1 MTTIHTPTSHP
12 GQIGQHPS
20 RIDTGTAVEF
30 PADFRWGAATA
41 AYQIEG
47 AADLDGRRPCI
58 WDTFATLPGAV
69 LAGDNGD
76 VACDHYHRMPQ
87 DVALMKRL
95 HLDSYRFSTSWA
107 RVRPDAGPL
116 NPAGVDFYQRLVDEL
131 LGHDIRPWL
140 TLYHWDLPQTLED
153 AGGWTNRDT
162 AYRFADYALSL
173 YDALGDRVPT
183 WTTMNEPWCSAFLGY
198 TSGRHAPG
206 RQEGVA
212 GLVAAHHLL
221 LGHGLVVDEL
231 RRRDTSLD
239 LGITLNLT
247 VADPFRARDD
257 ADRDAA
263 RRIDG
268 LQNRVFL
275 DPLLRGSYPADVVA
289 DTASMPWL
297 GRPWQEVVADGDLD
311 LIATPL
317 DLLGVNYYRGDC
329 VSGRP
334 LEKPED
340 DGVTHPTRPAGS
352 PFPGSEHVTFPS
364 RGLPRTDIGWE
375 IQPEGLTRLLV
386 RLHSDYKVPP
396 IYITENGAAFHDVPL
411 PDGTVH
417 DPERLA
423 YLDAHLRAIRV
434 AMDAGVDVRGYFQ
447 WSLLDNY
454 EWGYGYAQRFGM
466 VHVDYATQ
474 QRTPKAS
481 AYWFADVARS
491 GVVPPYDARATP

>member
-12 GQIGQHPS
+12 GQSGQHPS

-183 WTTMNEPWCSAFLGY
+183 WTTMNG
-198 TSGRHAPG
+198 
-206 RQEGVA
+206 
-212 GLVAAHHLL
+212 
-221 LGHGLVVDEL
+221 
-231 RRRDTSLD
+231 
-239 LGITLNLT
+239 
-247 VADPFRARDD
+247 
-257 ADRDAA
+257 
-263 RRIDG
+263 
-268 LQNRVFL
+268 
-275 DPLLRGSYPADVVA
+275 
-289 DTASMPWL
+289 
-297 GRPWQEVVADGDLD
+297 
-311 LIATPL
+311 
-317 DLLGVNYYRGDC
+317 
-329 VSGRP
+329 
-334 LEKPED
+334 
-340 DGVTHPTRPAGS
+340 
-352 PFPGSEHVTFPS
+352 
-364 RGLPRTDIGWE
+364 
-375 IQPEGLTRLLV
+375 
-386 RLHSDYKVPP
+386 
-396 IYITENGAAFHDVPL
+396 
-411 PDGTVH
+411 
-417 DPERLA
+417 
-423 YLDAHLRAIRV
+423 
-434 AMDAGVDVRGYFQ
+434 
-447 WSLLDNY
+447 
-454 EWGYGYAQRFGM
+454 
-466 VHVDYATQ
+466 
-474 QRTPKAS
+474 
-481 AYWFADVARS
+481 
-491 GVVPPYDARATP
+491 